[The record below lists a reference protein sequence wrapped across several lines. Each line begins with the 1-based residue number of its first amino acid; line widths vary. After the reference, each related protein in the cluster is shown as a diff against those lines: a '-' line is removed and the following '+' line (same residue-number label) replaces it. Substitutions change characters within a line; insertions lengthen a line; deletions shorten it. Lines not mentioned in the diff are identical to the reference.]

1 MHYHDILSIN
11 LATQGYHSFILIS
24 LLSDEIKQIRP
35 LVREDVY
42 MHDKKISFLIFFFFD
57 QLIIK

>member
-11 LATQGYHSFILIS
+11 FATQGYHSFILIS

-35 LVREDVY
+35 LAREDVY
-42 MHDKKISFLIFFFFD
+42 MHDKKISFLIFFFRPAD
-57 QLIIK
+57 H